1 MIPSSLSQEAADKAS
16 FGGLIIHSSE
26 FASHLNKIF
35 DIVKFASKDENETV
49 LVVGGGKS
57 AQE

>member
-16 FGGLIIHSSE
+16 FGGLVIHSTE
-26 FASHLNKIF
+26 FAPRLNEIL
-35 DIVKFASKDENETV
+35 DNVKFASEDENETV
-49 LVVGGGKS
+49 LVIGGGKS